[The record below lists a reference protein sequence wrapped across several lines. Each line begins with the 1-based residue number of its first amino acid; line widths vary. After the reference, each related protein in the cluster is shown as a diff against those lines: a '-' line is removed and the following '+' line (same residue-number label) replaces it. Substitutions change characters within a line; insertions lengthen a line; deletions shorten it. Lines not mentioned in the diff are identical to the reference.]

1 LIAQAAVVQ
10 VQTEVGKVTMIYGNH
25 SIYERAL
32 RTHQEHS
39 HRFGYPVFI
48 LRRPIVDGTFN
59 KYAALLSE
67 MLRELEKSPDE
78 RLQWL
83 L

>member
-1 LIAQAAVVQ
+1 
-10 VQTEVGKVTMIYGNH
+10 MIYGNN
-25 SIYERAL
+25 SIYERGL
-32 RTHQEHS
+32 KTHEEHS
-39 HRFGYPVFI
+39 RRFGYPLSV

-67 MLRELEKSPDE
+67 ILSEMEKPSHE
-78 RLQWL
+78 QLQWL

>member
-1 LIAQAAVVQ
+1 
-10 VQTEVGKVTMIYGNH
+10 MIYGNH
-25 SIYERAL
+25 SIYGRAL
-32 RTHQEHS
+32 KTHQEHS
-39 HRFGYPVFI
+39 RRHGYPLSV

-67 MLRELEKSPDE
+67 VLLELEKAPCE

>member
-1 LIAQAAVVQ
+1 
-10 VQTEVGKVTMIYGNH
+10 MIYGNH
-25 SIYERAL
+25 SIYERGL
-32 RTHQEHS
+32 RTHKEHS
-39 HRFGYPVFI
+39 RRFDYLLFV

-67 MLRELEKSPDE
+67 VLRELEKAPDE